1 MPTQNEQIP
10 GTISSMD
17 RAGPLTGQELL
28 EVVQGGL
35 NVQTTIEEIAQ
46 RVPDAYDIAVSEG
59 FVGTRQQWLES
70 LRGTNGTNGVNGV
83 DGLSAYQVA
92 VSGGYVGTQTQWLNS
107 LRGTNGLSAYEIAV
121 AGGFSGTEAQWLVSL
136 RGVDGTNGQSAYE
149 IAVANG
155 FVGTQVQW
163 LQTLRGVD
171 GINGTN
177 GTNGTNGL
185 SAYQVAVA
193 GGYVGTESQWLL
205 SLRGPAGTDGINGI
219 NGLDGDSAYQVAV
232 NNGFAGTEVEWLESL
247 KGSEGITE
255 QLDGQLV
262 FTAEGINT
270 HTSTFNGITEY
281 SDRYRSSFSDV
292 KVLSDYETPFA
303 LTEFMRSTSSINAS
317 PLDSVIYIDPANGSD
332 SNSGTNRQQP
342 RRTRPSLVANTAY
355 LIKGGETL
363 ETGDNR
369 IDITVPGVVI
379 GSYDSE
385 LYGKAVIS
393 GENMVNERTRTFR
406 VAAQDTTITDV
417 VVRPPSGV
425 TESRRALTADQ
436 TTAGLR
442 LLGVEFE
449 CRSETGVLPV
459 AVGLIGCPYFV
470 IEGCET
476 KGFWAVSLSL
486 AALSTPDSGN
496 TFRTLGTEQRTSFV
510 RYNKFFVNAQS
521 ETHSVH
527 NDCITLGGS
536 TVESVWNYQLIISD
550 NDLSGFWENGIDTG
564 GHSEIMVLRNKIHSP
579 KTPYATAVSPVGM
592 LLGANT
598 NTGKRVMA
606 IGNKITGLNQTN
618 AVGINTRGGV
628 RTLIMSNIIDDCW
641 RGIAVGTAGASGAMI
656 AHNTVVRTGAG
667 NCIRISESNQN
678 ASIMNN
684 IFHGSRI
691 YDLSSAGTGCVRG
704 GNILVGVNSADMNP
718 PNVVLVS
725 PDHYFEELRD
735 AINTRTFEPTPA
747 VMRKMQARLNIEAV
761 DALLSKYA
769 IACAGA
775 VNMGKIF

>member
-1 MPTQNEQIP
+1 MPTENEQIP
-10 GTISSMD
+10 GTISSLD

-28 EVVQGGL
+28 EVVQDGQ
-35 NVQTTIEEIAQ
+35 NVQTTIEDIAQ

-70 LRGTNGTNGVNGV
+70 LRGTDGTNGVNGV

-121 AGGFSGTEAQWLVSL
+121 SGGYVGTEAQWLASL
-136 RGVDGTNGQSAYE
+136 QGPAGADGA
-149 IAVANG
+149 
-155 FVGTQVQW
+155 
-163 LQTLRGVD
+163 D
-171 GINGTN
+171 
-177 GTNGTNGL
+177 GTNGL
-185 SAYQVAVA
+185 SAYQIAVA
-193 GGYVGTESQWLL
+193 GGFVGTETQWLQ
-205 SLRGPAGTDGINGI
+205 SLRGTNGTDGS
-219 NGLDGDSAYQVAV
+219 DGESAYQVAV
-232 NNGFAGTEVEWLESL
+232 NNGFVGTEIEWLESL

-262 FTAEGINT
+262 FTAEGINA
-270 HTSTFNGITEY
+270 HTSTFNGVTEY

-406 VAAQDTTITDV
+406 VGAQDTTITDV

-425 TESRRALTADQ
+425 TDSRRALTADQ

-449 CRSETGVLPV
+449 CLSETGVLPV
-459 AVGLIGCPYFV
+459 AVGLTGCPYFI

-476 KGFWAVSLSL
+476 KGFWAVALSL
-486 AALSTPDSGN
+486 AALTTPDETE

-521 ETHSVH
+521 ETHSIH

-536 TVESVWNYQLIISD
+536 AVESVWNYQLIISD

-564 GHSEIMVLRNKIHSP
+564 GHSEIMVLRNNIHSP
-579 KTPYATAVSPVGM
+579 KTPHAAGVNPVGM

-718 PNVVLVS
+718 PNVTLVS

-761 DALLSKYA
+761 DALLSRYA

-775 VNMGKIF
+775 VNMGRIF